1 MLLSSNFY
9 HLHNAFS
16 KRFYQKRLTKEEQ
29 KQVAME
35 LAVIVQQCTNEIWL
49 QLGRSMPEKSRKK
62 GFHDYLQRRQY
73 STKEVLF
80 THS

>member
-49 QLGRSMPEKSRKK
+49 QLGRSMP
-62 GFHDYLQRRQY
+62 
-73 STKEVLF
+73 
-80 THS
+80 